1 MNLFTATQNSL
12 RKILDFKSR
21 SRRSEFWGFV
31 LTVVLS
37 SFLLGFFDKLFFG
50 ASWPL
55 QETITVYD
63 SGLTTK
69 NYSVTTI
76 YGPISKTFF
85 LIMLIPIVPASVRRL
100 HDVGFTGFILFLPII
115 VGFLAGPRISS
126 FVQGQGQGSFPVL
139 PILLYLASCLLIV
152 FLLFK
157 DSGYSNRYGQSE
169 KYPNKVLNPMLD
181 EN

>member
-37 SFLLGFFDKLFFG
+37 SILLGFLDKLFFG

-69 NYSVTTI
+69 SYGITTI

-100 HDVGFTGFILFLPII
+100 HDVRFTGLILFLPII
-115 VGFLAGPRISS
+115 VGFIAGPRISS
-126 FVQGQGQGSFPVL
+126 FVQGQEQGSSPLL

-169 KYPNKVLNPMLD
+169 KYPNEVLNPMLD
-181 EN
+181 